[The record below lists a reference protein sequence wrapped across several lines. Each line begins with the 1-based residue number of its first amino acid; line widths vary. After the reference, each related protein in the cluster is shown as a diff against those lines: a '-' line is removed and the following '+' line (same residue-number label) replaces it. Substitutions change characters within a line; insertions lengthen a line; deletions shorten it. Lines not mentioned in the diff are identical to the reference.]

1 MDINDFRS
9 AFLVLIFIGFVGV
22 WIWAW
27 QKERKPDF
35 DASARLPLEE
45 DDMQVNNDRET
56 G

>member
-1 MDINDFRS
+1 MDINDIRS
-9 AFLVLIFIGFVGV
+9 LLLVAVFVGFIGV

-45 DDMQVNNDRET
+45 DDTPRNNSGEKR
-56 G
+56 